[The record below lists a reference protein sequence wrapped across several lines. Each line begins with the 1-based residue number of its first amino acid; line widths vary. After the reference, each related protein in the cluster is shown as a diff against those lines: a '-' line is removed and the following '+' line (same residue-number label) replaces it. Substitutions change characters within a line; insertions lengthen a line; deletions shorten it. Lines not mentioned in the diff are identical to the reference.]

1 MPSVGVLVSATLSD
15 KADPIWLKEGE
26 MVELMNRSRGRHLR
40 LTFGFGG
47 EERVWLK
54 FNDGWE
60 ADELAKIRTEQP
72 SSYTGAML

>member
-1 MPSVGVLVSATLSD
+1 MGVFVSATLSD
-15 KADPIWLKEGE
+15 KADPIWLREGE

-54 FNDGWE
+54 FKDGWE
-60 ADELAKIRTEQP
+60 ADELAKIRAEQP
-72 SSYTGAML
+72 SSYTGAIL

>member
-1 MPSVGVLVSATLSD
+1 MSGSGGE
-15 KADPIWLKEGE
+15 KADPIWLREGE

-54 FNDGWE
+54 FNSGWE
-60 ADELAKIRTEQP
+60 ADELAKIRAGQP

>member
-1 MPSVGVLVSATLSD
+1 MSETVGD

-40 LTFGFGG
+40 LSFGFGG

-54 FNDGWE
+54 FKDGWE
-60 ADELAKIRTEQP
+60 ADELAKIRAGQA